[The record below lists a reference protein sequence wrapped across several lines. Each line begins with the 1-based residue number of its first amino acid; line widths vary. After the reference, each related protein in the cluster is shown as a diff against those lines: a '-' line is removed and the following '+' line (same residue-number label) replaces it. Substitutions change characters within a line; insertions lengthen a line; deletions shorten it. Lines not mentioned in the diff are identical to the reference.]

1 MGTFSGT
8 LVESRIIIW
17 DIDDSRSIFSLGY
30 YGKPLGIYKPKGID
44 FETPL
49 ILDLIEGC
57 YLVESRLL
65 TVNNVNGKQIILKE
79 MKEICRNQ
87 YVDFDIK
94 YLVFKKLRDGGY
106 IVSPGIKFGCDFA
119 VYEHGP
125 GIDHAPY
132 LVQVVDNQQDI
143 TATGIVLAGRLA
155 TTVKKQFILAITSM
169 KPRRVCTFLVS
180 IGGEPKSYQGQD
192 QSHYLI
198 LRKRQESDEHVATLD
213 LVKSRIT
220 I

>member
-1 MGTFSGT
+1 MSGRIRLSYYTSSEYVMVTYSGT

-17 DIDDSRSIFSLGY
+17 DIEDSRSIFSLGY

-44 FETPL
+44 FDVPL

-57 YLVESRLL
+57 YLVGSRLL
-65 TVNNVNGKQIILKE
+65 TVNKVNGEKIILKE
-79 MKEICRNQ
+79 LKEICRKQ

-94 YLVFKKLRDGGY
+94 YLVFKKLRDVGY
-106 IVSPGIKFGCDFA
+106 VVSPGIKFGCDFA

-155 TTVKKQFILAITSM
+155 TTVKKQFILAITSI
-169 KPRRVCTFLVS
+169 KPRRVYFLS
-180 IGGEPKSYQGQD
+180 FD
-192 QSHYLI
+192 WW
-198 LRKRQESDEHVATLD
+198 RA
-213 LVKSRIT
+213 
-220 I
+220 

>member
-1 MGTFSGT
+1 MSGRIRLSYYTSSEYVMVTYSGT

-17 DIDDSRSIFSLGY
+17 DIEDSRSIFSLGY
-30 YGKPLGIYKPKGID
+30 YGKPLGIYKPKWID
-44 FETPL
+44 FDVPL

-57 YLVESRLL
+57 YLVGSRLL
-65 TVNNVNGKQIILKE
+65 TVNKVNGEKIILKE
-79 MKEICRNQ
+79 LKEICRKQ

-94 YLVFKKLRDGGY
+94 YLVFKKLRDVGY
-106 IVSPGIKFGCDFA
+106 VVSPGIKFGCDFA

-155 TTVKKQFILAITSM
+155 TTVKKQFILAITSIRS
-169 KPRRVCTFLVS
+169 RRVYFLS
-180 IGGEPKSYQGQD
+180 FD
-192 QSHYLI
+192 WW
-198 LRKRQESDEHVATLD
+198 RA
-213 LVKSRIT
+213 
-220 I
+220 